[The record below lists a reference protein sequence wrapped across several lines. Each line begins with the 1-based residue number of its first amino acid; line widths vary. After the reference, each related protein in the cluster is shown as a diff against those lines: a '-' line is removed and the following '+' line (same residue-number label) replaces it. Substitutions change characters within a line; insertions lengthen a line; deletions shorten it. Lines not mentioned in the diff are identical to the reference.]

1 MFGHVTIIQQF
12 DWRTQHSTSTLLL
25 YTLLPGLP
33 FHNRSLGTRLQLT
46 MVELQCTVIPYLRK
60 ALKEFEGLELVIGA
74 LLSSQRSLDEQ
85 DPYYPKLSQ
94 R

>member
-1 MFGHVTIIQQF
+1 M
-12 DWRTQHSTSTLLL
+12 
-25 YTLLPGLP
+25 
-33 FHNRSLGTRLQLT
+33 RLQLT

-85 DPYYPKLSQ
+85 DPCFPMLSQ